1 MRFSVDVGN
10 ISVLL
15 KTNDVKYKGAVLDKQ
30 QRELILETMETVL
43 ELELRA
49 VRQALG
55 TDEPQA
61 GAARQRGKKRKS
73 LTDLSVELLTDEQ
86 RPLHV
91 DELVDLLRERY
102 GRVTDRDSL
111 SSALAKKA
119 KQGVSVRR
127 VSPATFE
134 LLI

>member
-1 MRFSVDVGN
+1 M
-10 ISVLL
+10 
-15 KTNDVKYKGAVLDKQ
+15 DKQ
-30 QRELILETMETVL
+30 QRRLILETMETVV

-49 VRQALG
+49 IRQAIG

-61 GAARQRGKKRKS
+61 GAARQRGRKRKS
-73 LTDLSVELLTDEQ
+73 LVDLSVELLTDKQ

-91 DELVDLLRERY
+91 DELVDLLRECY

-119 KQGVSVRR
+119 KQGILVRR

>member
-1 MRFSVDVGN
+1 M
-10 ISVLL
+10 
-15 KTNDVKYKGAVLDKQ
+15 DKP
-30 QRELILETMETVL
+30 QRKLILETMETVV

-49 VRQALG
+49 IRQALG
-55 TDEPQA
+55 TDEPQV
-61 GAARQRGKKRKS
+61 GTIRQRGRKRKS
-73 LTDLSVELLTDEQ
+73 LTDLSVKLLTDEQ

-119 KQGVSVRR
+119 KQGILVRR

>member
-1 MRFSVDVGN
+1 M
-10 ISVLL
+10 
-15 KTNDVKYKGAVLDKQ
+15 DKQ

-49 VRQALG
+49 IRQALG

-73 LTDLSVELLTDEQ
+73 LTDLSVELLTGEQ

-119 KQGVSVRR
+119 KQGVLVSR

-134 LLI
+134 LLA

>member
-1 MRFSVDVGN
+1 M
-10 ISVLL
+10 
-15 KTNDVKYKGAVLDKQ
+15 DKQ
-30 QRELILETMETVL
+30 QRKLILETMETVA
-43 ELELRA
+43 ELELRSI
-49 VRQALG
+49 RQALG
-55 TDEPQA
+55 IDELQV
-61 GAARQRGKKRKS
+61 GAVRQRGRKRKS

-119 KQGVSVRR
+119 KQGILVRR

-134 LLI
+134 LLK